1 MFSFNRDH
9 LDYLLC
15 KIFMPNNLFI
25 LTSLDKVPLLFVFN
39 VTLDH
44 LIFTDLTVRT
54 KIHHQLPYLVFLMSL
69 PDPHN
74 IHPLFALFH
83 ILRPLRPP
91 RHSHDLL
98 SYCNYHELLAATLSP
113 QLLLHFSHQPLCI
126 SHTTDATLVMNL

>member
-9 LDYLLC
+9 LYYLLC

-39 VTLDH
+39 VTFDH

-54 KIHHQLPYLVFLMSL
+54 KIHHQLPYLVFLTSL

-98 SYCNYHELLAATLSP
+98 PYCNYHELLATALP
-113 QLLLHFSHQPLCI
+113 PKLLLHFSHESLWI
-126 SHTTDATLVMNL
+126 SRTTDAALVMNL